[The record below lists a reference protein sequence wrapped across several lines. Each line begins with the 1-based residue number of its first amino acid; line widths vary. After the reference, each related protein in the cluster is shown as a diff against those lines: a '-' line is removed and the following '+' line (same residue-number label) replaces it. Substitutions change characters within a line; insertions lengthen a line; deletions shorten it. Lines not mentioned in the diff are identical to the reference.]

1 VGTQAVSDDGVWQ
14 GLWDSNDG
22 STKRAKDGTVS
33 AAPSVNRSLNGYRYS
48 ATIRDIN
55 NLGQMVGKQTESNN
69 EQPYHWEANQ
79 GVRLDCGG
87 CYSAEP
93 LTINNRGEIGG
104 WLIAP
109 LTHGTPVTTLPA
121 IWRHGKVAWMGD
133 PEVFGI
139 NAKGVAMND
148 AGTPV
153 VQALVGSR
161 SFTVS
166 ASGTVL
172 PLSPQANTWT
182 WLDIFD
188 INDLGSMLVA
198 YRLPNDPSNTIRKAR
213 LTANP

>member
-1 VGTQAVSDDGVWQ
+1 
-14 GLWDSNDG
+14 
-22 STKRAKDGTVS
+22 
-33 AAPSVNRSLNGYRYS
+33 
-48 ATIRDIN
+48 
-55 NLGQMVGKQTESNN
+55 
-69 EQPYHWEANQ
+69 
-79 GVRLDCGG
+79 
-87 CYSAEP
+87 
-93 LTINNRGEIGG
+93 
-104 WLIAP
+104 
-109 LTHGTPVTTLPA
+109 
-121 IWRHGKVAWMGD
+121 VAWMGD

-148 AGTPV
+148 AGTLV